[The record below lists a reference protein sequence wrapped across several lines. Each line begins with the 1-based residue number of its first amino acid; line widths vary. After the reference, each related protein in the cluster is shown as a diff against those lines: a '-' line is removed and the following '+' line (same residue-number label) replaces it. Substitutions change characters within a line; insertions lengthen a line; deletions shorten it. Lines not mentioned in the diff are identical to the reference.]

1 MLRGM
6 PTLYMA
12 CMPCTA
18 WETWVQP
25 GVMGSPARVKAD
37 RPAPTFNAPR
47 FVRPP
52 QKLRIGVMVPLA
64 SLLGLGDTPGE
75 LADRS
80 GFIPGEELKQLIAAA
95 LDSDSRDQML
105 FTRLLTD
112 DGGRLLDTTSS
123 AAAPRP
129 G

>member
-1 MLRGM
+1 
-6 PTLYMA
+6 
-12 CMPCTA
+12 
-18 WETWVQP
+18 
-25 GVMGSPARVKAD
+25 
-37 RPAPTFNAPR
+37 
-47 FVRPP
+47 
-52 QKLRIGVMVPLA
+52 LA
-64 SLLGLGDTPGE
+64 SLLGLRDTPGE

-80 GFIPGEELKQLIAAA
+80 GFIPGEELKQLIADA

-105 FTRLLTD
+105 FSRLLTD